1 MRIIFVIIF
10 SILVLALG
18 VCTIFAARSEKRIAK
33 SVTRLL
39 VALIPPVIGNSI
51 IIISSTPIL
60 SAVGW
65 YIYLVGMVVVI
76 LALLGFTFQYC
87 GVTWPNRATQ
97 LLLHLL
103 LLLDVAQILCNP
115 FTGHVFRLDAVTH
128 NGQLYYITE
137 PLLGQSLHRLLV
149 YCVFFAV
156 LVIFFVKMIRAPKIY
171 SERYSIILFTMVF
184 VGMWETVYIFSR
196 MPIDRSMI
204 GFGVFG
210 LLVFYFALYY
220 RPMRLL
226 DRMLSNVAQ
235 QTQETLLFFDAA
247 GRCIWVNKNGAKMA
261 GVEEDDYEGAALVLK
276 EKFDGVFPEQ
286 DEWSMPYVM
295 GSGSNA
301 RYYELQR
308 HALRDSKGRA
318 DGFFLSIRDDT
329 ENQRTVKEELYT
341 ATHDKLTGLYTK
353 DVLFKRTEEIVR
365 ANPEISYVAVFI
377 NVQDFKIV
385 NDIFGHSFGDYALQ
399 RIADWIREN
408 IPEDC
413 ICGRMGGDTFGIC
426 MPSGT
431 VQPEAIERDLDNFVI
446 SDGTLEHQILIHVGI
461 YPIPDPEME
470 GYLMFD
476 RARMAL
482 TEIKDSYH
490 KHINW
495 YDDEMRER
503 VLWSQYISSQLI
515 DALEQRQI
523 VPYLQ
528 PMLNVSG
535 HVVGAEALV
544 RWNHPEEGFLSPA
557 RFVPVFEKNGMIA
570 DVDRYM
576 WRCAC
581 EILAR
586 WKREGKERFL
596 SVNISPKDF
605 YFMDVVEELR
615 KLVREFEIDPGQL
628 RVEITETI
636 MMTDIENRIRMLNEL
651 KADGFMVEMDDF
663 GSGYS
668 SLNML
673 KDMPVDLLK
682 IDMTFLNEPRND
694 QKAHTI
700 LHNIIRLSDE
710 LGISTLTEGVETQNQ
725 YQMLSSMGCSLFQG
739 YYFAKPMPMD
749 AFEEYCDAMENSGTL
764 QDLARTGSNDSS
776 WNAS

>member
-1 MRIIFVIIF
+1 MRFVFVIIF

-18 VCTIFAARSEKRIAK
+18 VCTVFAARSEKRIAK

-51 IIISSTPIL
+51 IIISSAPIL

-65 YIYLVGMVVVI
+65 YIYLVGMDVVI

-87 GVTWPNRATQ
+87 GVTWPNKATQ
-97 LLLHLL
+97 LLLHLFL
-103 LLLDVAQILCNP
+103 FADVAQILCNP
-115 FTGHVFRLDAVTH
+115 FTGHVFRLEAVTY
-128 NGQLYYITE
+128 NGQLYYITD
-137 PLLGQSLHRLLV
+137 PLLGQTLHRLLV

-184 VGMWETVYIFSR
+184 VGIWETVYIFSR

-210 LLVFYFALYY
+210 ILVFYFALYY

-235 QTQETLLFFDAA
+235 QTQEALLFFDAA
-247 GRCIWVNKNGAKMA
+247 GRCIWVNKNGAEMA
-261 GVEEDDYEGAALVLK
+261 GVEEDDYEGAVRVLK
-276 EKFDGVFPEQ
+276 EQFDCAFPEQ
-286 DEWSMPYVM
+286 DEWSMPYKM

-318 DGFFLSIRDDT
+318 DGFFLNIRDNT
-329 ENQRTVKEELYT
+329 ENERAVKEELYT

-353 DVLFKRTEEIVR
+353 DFLFKRTEEMVR
-365 ANPEISYVAVFI
+365 ANPEIPYVAVFV

-399 RIADWIREN
+399 RIADWIREH

-413 ICGRMGGDTFGIC
+413 VYGRMGGDTFGIC
-426 MPSGT
+426 MPTGT
-431 VQPEAIERDLDNFVI
+431 VQPEVIEHDLDNFVI
-446 SDGTLEHQILIHVGI
+446 SDGTVEHQILIHVGV
-461 YPIPDPEME
+461 YPITDPEME

-476 RARMAL
+476 RARLAL

-490 KHINW
+490 KHIGL
-495 YDDEMRER
+495 YDDEMRKR
-503 VLWSQYISSQLI
+503 VLWSQYISNQLI
-515 DALEQRQI
+515 DALEQKQI

-528 PMLNVSG
+528 PMVNVSG
-535 HVVGAEALV
+535 RVVGAEALV

-570 DVDRYM
+570 DIDRYM

-586 WKREGKERFL
+586 WKREGKDRFL

-615 KLVREFEIDPGQL
+615 KLVREYEIDPGQL
-628 RVEITETI
+628 RIEITETI

-682 IDMTFLNEPRND
+682 IDMTFLNESRDD

-700 LHNIIRLSDE
+700 LHNIISLSDE

-725 YQMLSSMGCSLFQG
+725 YRMLSGMGCSLFQG
-739 YYFAKPMPMD
+739 YYFAKPMPVD
-749 AFEEYCDAMENSGTL
+749 EFEKYCDAMENSETL
-764 QDLARTGSNDSS
+764 QDLTRIESNDTGC
-776 WNAS
+776 NAS

>member
-65 YIYLVGMVVVI
+65 YIYLVGMDVVI

-128 NGQLYYITE
+128 NGQLFYITE

-261 GVEEDDYEGAALVLK
+261 GVEEDDYEGAVLVLK

-365 ANPEISYVAVFI
+365 ANPETSYVAVFV

-385 NDIFGHSFGDYALQ
+385 NDIFGHSFGDYTLQ

-426 MPSGT
+426 MPSGM
-431 VQPEAIERDLDNFVI
+431 VQP
-446 SDGTLEHQILIHVGI
+446 
-461 YPIPDPEME
+461 
-470 GYLMFD
+470 
-476 RARMAL
+476 
-482 TEIKDSYH
+482 
-490 KHINW
+490 
-495 YDDEMRER
+495 
-503 VLWSQYISSQLI
+503 
-515 DALEQRQI
+515 
-523 VPYLQ
+523 
-528 PMLNVSG
+528 
-535 HVVGAEALV
+535 
-544 RWNHPEEGFLSPA
+544 
-557 RFVPVFEKNGMIA
+557 
-570 DVDRYM
+570 
-576 WRCAC
+576 
-581 EILAR
+581 
-586 WKREGKERFL
+586 
-596 SVNISPKDF
+596 
-605 YFMDVVEELR
+605 
-615 KLVREFEIDPGQL
+615 
-628 RVEITETI
+628 
-636 MMTDIENRIRMLNEL
+636 
-651 KADGFMVEMDDF
+651 
-663 GSGYS
+663 
-668 SLNML
+668 
-673 KDMPVDLLK
+673 
-682 IDMTFLNEPRND
+682 
-694 QKAHTI
+694 
-700 LHNIIRLSDE
+700 
-710 LGISTLTEGVETQNQ
+710 
-725 YQMLSSMGCSLFQG
+725 
-739 YYFAKPMPMD
+739 
-749 AFEEYCDAMENSGTL
+749 
-764 QDLARTGSNDSS
+764 
-776 WNAS
+776 